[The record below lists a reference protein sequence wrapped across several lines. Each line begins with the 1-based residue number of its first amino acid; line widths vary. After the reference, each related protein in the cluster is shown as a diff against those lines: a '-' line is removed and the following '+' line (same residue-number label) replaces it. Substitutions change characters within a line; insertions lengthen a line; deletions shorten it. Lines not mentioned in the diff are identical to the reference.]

1 MGWAGVGS
9 GVIGKVISTP
19 MGRCFRREIGD
30 MAGEMRDMCGG
41 NVCVGDGGGGG
52 DGGESVGGGGCGT

>member
-30 MAGEMRDMCGG
+30 MAGEMRD

-52 DGGESVGGGGCGT
+52 DGGESVGGGGCGS